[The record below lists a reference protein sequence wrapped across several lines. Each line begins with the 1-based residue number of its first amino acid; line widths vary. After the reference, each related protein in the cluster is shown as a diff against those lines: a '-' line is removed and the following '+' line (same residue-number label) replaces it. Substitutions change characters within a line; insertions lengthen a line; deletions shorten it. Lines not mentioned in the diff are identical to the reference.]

1 MSAFTKIALLI
12 IIILVAGLLIKI
24 MTVLAS
30 NAAKARKFK
39 KLEEEN
45 LNSMRNKRRNASYK
59 MRIATSKLKLISKSI
74 IKTKRDD
81 KGSSD
86 D

>member
-1 MSAFTKIALLI
+1 LI

-24 MTVLAS
+24 LTVLAS
-30 NAAKARKFK
+30 NASKARKFK
-39 KLEEEN
+39 KLEEAN
-45 LNSMRNKRRNASYK
+45 LNSIRNKRKNASYK
-59 MRIATSKLKLISKSI
+59 MRIASSKLKLVTGL
-74 IKTKRDD
+74 IKTKRED